1 MRLAEAD
8 DPVRNTSAVRVVEN
22 GLLTNQL
29 ADNQQLLVNMASGGQ
44 KVATTGD
51 QGVNAREVSLQV
63 AELLLDGFADL
74 ADPGPLLFG
83 HCKKL
88 LPRPFA
94 VRTRLVAKA
103 VPHLNMHRINQD
115 LSCLPGFIEQ
125 G

>member
-8 DPVRNTSAVRVVEN
+8 DPIRNTSVVRVLEN

-51 QGVNAREVSLQV
+51 QGVNARDVSLQV
-63 AELLLDGFADL
+63 TELLLDGFADL

-88 LPRPFA
+88 LSCPFA

-103 VPHLNMHRINQD
+103 VPHLNMYRINQD